1 MKTRFSTT
9 RALFDEFPTLRQA
22 ARVMPN
28 DDEPIDFVRKLAAA
42 GKLRDA
48 VAICAYI
55 LRRREAVHW
64 TCRCLRA
71 KPELVPPDDQAILAA
86 EAWVARPG
94 EAARDIA
101 HRWGQASDQLRPTT
115 WAAYAAGFTSGN
127 LAVTHEGPIRVP
139 AHLTAESARV
149 ALVLAETSFEGEE
162 AQTFLRQCLDQAL
175 HALETS
181 ADEA

>member
-22 ARVMPN
+22 ARVLPGEE
-28 DDEPIDFVRKLAAA
+28 EPVAFVRQLAAS

-55 LRRREAVHW
+55 LRKREAVAW
-64 TCRCLRA
+64 TCRCLRS
-71 KPELVPPDDQAILAA
+71 KPELTPPDDQAILAA
-86 EAWVARPG
+86 EAWVARPD
-94 EAARDIA
+94 EEARDIA
-101 HRWGQASDQLRPTT
+101 HRWGQAGDHNKPTT

-139 AHLTAESARV
+139 PHLTAESARV
-149 ALVLAETSFEGEE
+149 ALVLAETQMEMDE
-162 AQTFLRQCLDQAL
+162 AQRFLKGCLEAAL
-175 HALETS
+175 RALES
-181 ADEA
+181 EPDQS